1 MTSLIPTKSK
11 LIILTATKA
20 TQAEIMETLHITDV
34 HIIERSPDRPN
45 LMYILTYM
53 DKNIPVEDIFYWL
66 VKQVKMLNVDTERVL
81 IYCQTRKQ
89 CFVLFRM
96 FEVCLGEKM
105 YHGSP
110 IPQNRIVEMFHA
122 GTPISVKTHIA
133 ENMTV
138 DNGHIRVLIATVA
151 FGMGV
156 NCKKIRR
163 VIHFGPSRN
172 GRDGALSSCTLLFN
186 GVLSTRCGKDM
197 KDFLHLQECRRQSLM
212 HHFGFVS
219 NKTNSILHLCCDIC
233 ASSCNCGSD
242 DCGKYWS
249 AEVSKFI
256 VNNESYRT
264 RKVRDEQKQDLQT
277 HLLDYVSLLQH
288 SNTSDYKVPCCPSV
302 ILEFNSFHVQQ
313 VLNICHLLFTM
324 KDVLKHCEIWH
335 KKYATAI
342 MKILGEVFDDMEE
355 YYEDNEMF
363 EDKENSTIVSYEP
376 VWDDIRNDS
385 SLYSIADQSME
396 LSDDENSQDTLEMSI
411 SFQGNNSSLF
421 EMLAPKY

>member
-1 MTSLIPTKSK
+1 
-11 LIILTATKA
+11 
-20 TQAEIMETLHITDV
+20 
-34 HIIERSPDRPN
+34 
-45 LMYILTYM
+45 
-53 DKNIPVEDIFYWL
+53 
-66 VKQVKMLNVDTERVL
+66 
-81 IYCQTRKQ
+81 
-89 CFVLFRM
+89 
-96 FEVCLGEKM
+96 
-105 YHGSP
+105 
-110 IPQNRIVEMFHA
+110 
-122 GTPISVKTHIA
+122 
-133 ENMTV
+133 
-138 DNGHIRVLIATVA
+138 
-151 FGMGV
+151 
-156 NCKKIRR
+156 
-163 VIHFGPSRN
+163 
-172 GRDGALSSCTLLFN
+172 
-186 GVLSTRCGKDM
+186 M

-242 DCGKYWS
+242 NCGKYWS

-256 VNNESYRT
+256 VNNEPYRT

-277 HLLDYVSLLQH
+277 HLLNYVSLLQH

-313 VLNICHLLFTM
+313 VLNNCHLLFTM

-396 LSDDENSQDTLEMSI
+396 LSYDENSQDTLEMSI
-411 SFQGNNSSLF
+411 SFQGNN
-421 EMLAPKY
+421 